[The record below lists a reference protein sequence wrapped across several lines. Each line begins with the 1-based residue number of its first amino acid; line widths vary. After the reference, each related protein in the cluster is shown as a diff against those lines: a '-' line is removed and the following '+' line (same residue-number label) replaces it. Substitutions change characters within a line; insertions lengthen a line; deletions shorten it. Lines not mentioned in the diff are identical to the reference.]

1 MPMPLEQFDWRAPR
15 TWRALCALAVLTGA
29 FIAVAALASEFLI
42 RDVLGMPLGQNA
54 RFGPDIAVG
63 ALMLLL
69 ILKGLWRRM
78 RELGLPAIGK
88 QFRRTLP
95 AGGAPSAPNLAIAG
109 IFTAWLA
116 VTMASYFVGF
126 YATIIAFDLD
136 GPGRF
141 TSLVAVLAPV
151 MLGQL
156 VLVSELARL
165 GARRKP
171 DLPQAV

>member
-1 MPMPLEQFDWRAPR
+1 MQSNLEQFDWRSLR

-42 RDVLGMPLGQNA
+42 RDVLGMPLGRDA

-78 RELGLPAIGK
+78 RGLGLPAIGE

-95 AGGAPSAPNLAIAG
+95 ERRTPSTPNRAIVG
-109 IFTAWLA
+109 IFAAWLT
-116 VTMASYFVGF
+116 VTLASYFVGF
-126 YATIIAFDLD
+126 YATMIAFDLD

-141 TSLVAVLAPV
+141 TTLVAVLAPV

-156 VLVSELARL
+156 VLVSELGRL
-165 GARRKP
+165 GARRKA
-171 DLPQAV
+171 DRSQAG